1 VPEIKLVVCRQEGGA
16 AYMADAYAKATGKP
30 GICFV
35 TRGPGI
41 TNASVGIHVA
51 QQDSSPVIVFMGQ
64 VGRDMFER
72 EAFQEVDVRKV
83 FGSMT
88 KWAAQIDDADRV
100 PEFVS
105 RAFYA
110 ATSGRP
116 GPVVL
121 ALPEDMLVEE
131 TDAPDARPAVPVETG
146 IGVEAL
152 ARLRDLLAGAKR
164 PLLLIGGEV
173 DHTVP
178 VKPTEQAYQIQSRN
192 PGVTELVILPDRGH
206 SLTIDHGWAEV
217 AQTALDFIRIHT

>member
-1 VPEIKLVVCRQEGGA
+1 MSRTAARALVDTLRLNGVDTIFCVPGESYLAVLDALHDVPEIKVVVCRQEGGA

-83 FGSMT
+83 FASMT

-100 PEFVS
+100 PELVS
-105 RAFYA
+105 HAFYT

-121 ALPEDMLVEE
+121 ALPEDMLVETTE
-131 TDAPDARPAVPVETG
+131 APDVRPFTPVETG
-146 IGVEAL
+146 IGAGAL
-152 ARLRDLLAGAKR
+152 ARLRDLLAEAKR
-164 PLLLIGGEV
+164 PLLMLGGGGWSA
-173 DHTVP
+173 
-178 VKPTEQAYQIQSRN
+178 QARADIQAF
-192 PGVTELVILPDRGH
+192 
-206 SLTIDHGWAEV
+206 AE
-217 AQTALDFIRIHT
+217 AW